1 MKSLNHLFRHM
12 RKYGLKH
19 NSLYA
24 LAMMAMFLCIF
35 DGIICY
41 IAPLIITESGFSKTM
56 MGIIIGS
63 SSVAGALFDL
73 IMYKL
78 FPNTNFRR
86 VFLIMFL
93 ICLLQPFILFYSNT
107 LWIYLVAMMT
117 WGIYFD
123 LSNYGNQ
130 NFVAHLIK
138 KDEHASSFGVISVF
152 QWLGYAIAPL
162 AVGLTLGTVV
172 GWQSFILAWVFLS
185 ISFLFY
191 IILII
196 MTQKTKNVVDEIE
209 NKNSLKRGFIHELR
223 IWTSVGTKTLPVLIL
238 IIFLWMLD
246 AFFWNIG
253 PLYAQSFKSLGQ
265 FEGIFL
271 TAYSLPP
278 LLIGWFIGPI
288 TKKFGKKRSAFYSFL
303 IGCILLTS
311 FAVFSNPLII
321 IVITFVASCFIAVS
335 FPSINGAC
343 ADYVSESPEIEKEIE
358 TTEDFSLNIG
368 YLFGP
373 ILAGIIADGFGNA
386 NAFAIFGAFGVVVSL
401 MLIKL
406 TPKTIKLD
414 ANKILDNARTQ

>member
-1 MKSLNHLFRHM
+1 MKSLNHLFRHI
-12 RKYGLKH
+12 RTYGLKH
-19 NSLYA
+19 NSLYT

-63 SSVAGALFDL
+63 SSIAGALFDL

-93 ICLLQPFILFYSNT
+93 ICLVQPFILYFSKT

-130 NFVAHLIK
+130 NFVAHLVK
-138 KDEHASSFGVISVF
+138 KEEHASSFGVINVF

-162 AVGLTLGTVV
+162 AVGLTLGAVV

-185 ISFLFY
+185 LSFLFY
-191 IILII
+191 IILIF
-196 MTQKTKNVVDEIE
+196 MTKKTTNIVEEIDD
-209 NKNSLKRGFIHELR
+209 KNSVKRGLLQEFR
-223 IWTSVGTKTLPVLIL
+223 IWKLVGVKTLPVLIL

-303 IGCILLTS
+303 IGCALLLS
-311 FAVFSNPLII
+311 FAIVNSPLVII
-321 IVITFVASCFIAVS
+321 AITFIASCFIAVS

-343 ADYVSESPEIEKEIE
+343 ANYISESPEIEKEIE

-368 YLFGP
+368 YLLGP
-373 ILAGIIADGFGNA
+373 ILAGILADGFGNA
-386 NAFAIFGAFGVVVSL
+386 NAFAIFGVIGIIVSL
-401 MLIKL
+401 ILIKL
-406 TPKTIKLD
+406 TPKNINLNTD
-414 ANKILDNARTQ
+414 KILGNN